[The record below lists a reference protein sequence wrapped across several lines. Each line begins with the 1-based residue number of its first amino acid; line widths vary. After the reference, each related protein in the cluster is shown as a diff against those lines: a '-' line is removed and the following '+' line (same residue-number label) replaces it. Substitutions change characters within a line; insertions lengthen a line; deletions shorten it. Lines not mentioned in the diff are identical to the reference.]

1 MAGTIKFSIS
11 LSEGEYKALE
21 SARRKAGRTRS
32 QFIREALE
40 ARGPASAGGAKA
52 GQIGGRAARGGG
64 RTGLNEERGPYGSPL
79 PSEIIDIAELRRRAI
94 AAAGL
99 LDSGVP
105 DLSIEHDK
113 YLSDAEADDLCETKR
128 AGRAAK
134 DGEKS

>member
-1 MAGTIKFSIS
+1 MAGTVKFSIS

-40 ARGPASAGGAKA
+40 ARGAASAGGAKA
-52 GQIGGRAARGGG
+52 GQIGGRAVRGGG
-64 RTGLNEERGPYGSPL
+64 WTGLNEERGPYGSPL
-79 PSEIIDIAELRRRAI
+79 LSEIIDSEELRRRAI
-94 AAAGL
+94 AAAGRF
-99 LDSGVP
+99 DSGVP

-113 YLSDAEADDLCETKR
+113 YLTDSEVDDRFETKR